1 MRPSPSKRAEPA
13 FTSAEAGETS
23 SSRSRGRSRAI
34 SDMPKQAE
42 PAFTSAE
49 VRETSSS
56 RSRGRSR
63 AISDMPKQAEPA
75 FTSAEVR
82 ETSGSRSRGRS
93 RAISNAPNKRQPYG
107 KLLAASGILLA
118 VVLVSALMTTFL
130 QAPNL
135 DALADATAVPSVEP
149 TPSPEPTITPT
160 PAVYAPFGAQ
170 YGYGG
175 ANLIPDTPTP
185 NPATSMP
192 TAAPTDT
199 PAPTAVPTR
208 TLKKNSTG
216 EDVKKLQQALI
227 DLGYLAD
234 AADGTFGANTQ
245 EAVTRFQAVNGLSA
259 DGLAGAKTQALLYSG
274 NALSADQAPK
284 PDFLILVNRQHKL
297 GKNDAPTDLVT
308 IENVLSADIVKVKY
322 SGTKADRTAT
332 EALGQMLSAAIADG
346 VSNFQISSAY
356 RTYSEQQKLVDN
368 SVAKYRKNN
377 PDWSRDRC
385 LSATY
390 NTVAPAGTSEHQTG
404 LAFDITV
411 PGVSFTGTQQQK
423 WLHAHC
429 AEYGFIVRFTAE
441 KQKLTGF
448 VAESWHFRYVGQEAA
463 AVITQNGWC
472 LEEYVEKM
480 GL

>member
-1 MRPSPSKRAEPA
+1 MRK
-13 FTSAEAGETS
+13 T
-23 SSRSRGRSRAI
+23 
-34 SDMPKQAE
+34 
-42 PAFTSAE
+42 
-49 VRETSSS
+49 
-56 RSRGRSR
+56 
-63 AISDMPKQAEPA
+63 
-75 FTSAEVR
+75 
-82 ETSGSRSRGRS
+82 
-93 RAISNAPNKRQPYG
+93 NAPSQPFG
-107 KLLAASGILLA
+107 RLIAACGILLA

-130 QAPNL
+130 QKPNL
-135 DALADATAVPSVEP
+135 DALADNAATAAPEVDP
-149 TPSPEPTITPT
+149 TPTPEPTITPT

-175 ANLIPDTPTP
+175 ANLIPETPTP
-185 NPATSMP
+185 DPVSVTPTP
-192 TAAPTDT
+192 TASPTDT
-199 PAPTAVPTR
+199 PKPTKAPTR
-208 TLKKNSTG
+208 TLKKNFTG
-216 EDVKKLQQALI
+216 EDVKQLQQALI
-227 DLGYLAD
+227 DLGYLND
-234 AADGTFGANTQ
+234 AADGTFGTNTE
-245 EAVTRFQAVNGLSA
+245 EAVIRFQAVNGLSA
-259 DGLAGAKTQALLYSG
+259 DGLAGVKTQELLYSG

-284 PDFLILVNRQHKL
+284 PDFLMLVNRQHKL

-308 IENVLSADIVKVKY
+308 IESVLSADIVKVKY

-346 VSNFQISSAY
+346 LSNFQISSAY

-368 SVAKYRKNN
+368 SVAKYQKNN

-411 PGVSFTGTQQQK
+411 PNVSFTGTAQQK
-423 WLHAHC
+423 WLHEHC
-429 AEYGFIVRFTAE
+429 AKYGFVVRFTAD

-448 VAESWHFRYVGQEAA
+448 VAESWHFRYVGVEAA
-463 AVITQNGWC
+463 QTMTQNNWC

>member
-1 MRPSPSKRAEPA
+1 MRKTNTPSQP
-13 FTSAEAGETS
+13 F
-23 SSRSRGRSRAI
+23 GRLI
-34 SDMPKQAE
+34 
-42 PAFTSAE
+42 
-49 VRETSSS
+49 
-56 RSRGRSR
+56 
-63 AISDMPKQAEPA
+63 
-75 FTSAEVR
+75 
-82 ETSGSRSRGRS
+82 
-93 RAISNAPNKRQPYG
+93 
-107 KLLAASGILLA
+107 AACGILLA

-130 QAPNL
+130 QKPNL
-135 DALADATAVPSVEP
+135 DALADNAATAAPEIDP
-149 TPSPEPTITPT
+149 TPTPEPTITPT

-175 ANLIPDTPTP
+175 ANLIPETPTP
-185 NPATSMP
+185 DPVSVTPTP

-199 PAPTAVPTR
+199 PEPTKAPTR
-208 TLKKNSTG
+208 TRKKKFTG
-216 EDVKKLQQALI
+216 EDVKQLQQALI
-227 DLGYLAD
+227 DLGYLND
-234 AADGTFGANTQ
+234 AADGTFGTNTE
-245 EAVTRFQAVNGLSA
+245 EAVIRFQAVNGLSA
-259 DGLAGAKTQALLYSG
+259 DGLAGVKTQELLYSG

-284 PDFLILVNRQHKL
+284 PDFLMLVNRQHKL

-308 IENVLSADIVKVKY
+308 IESVLSADIVKVKY

-332 EALGQMLSAAIADG
+332 EALGRMLSAAIADG
-346 VSNFQISSAY
+346 LSNFQISSAY

-368 SVAKYRKNN
+368 SVAKYQKNN

-411 PGVSFTGTQQQK
+411 PNVSFTGTAQQK
-423 WLHAHC
+423 WLHEHC
-429 AEYGFIVRFTAE
+429 AKYGFVVRFTAD

-448 VAESWHFRYVGQEAA
+448 VAESWHFRYVGVEAA
-463 AVITQNGWC
+463 QTMTQNNWC

>member
-1 MRPSPSKRAEPA
+1 M
-13 FTSAEAGETS
+13 
-23 SSRSRGRSRAI
+23 
-34 SDMPKQAE
+34 
-42 PAFTSAE
+42 
-49 VRETSSS
+49 
-56 RSRGRSR
+56 
-63 AISDMPKQAEPA
+63 
-75 FTSAEVR
+75 
-82 ETSGSRSRGRS
+82 
-93 RAISNAPNKRQPYG
+93 
-107 KLLAASGILLA
+107 
-118 VVLVSALMTTFL
+118 LVSALMTTFL

-175 ANLIPDTPTP
+175 TNLIPDTPAP
-185 NPATSMP
+185 NPLTSVP

-259 DGLAGAKTQALLYSG
+259 DGLAGAKTQELLYSG

>member
-13 FTSAEAGETS
+13 CTSAEACKTS

-34 SDMPKQAE
+34 SDMPKRAE

-63 AISDMPKQAEPA
+63 AISDPSKQAEPA
-75 FTSAEVR
+75 FTSAEACK
-82 ETSGSRSRGRS
+82 TSSSRSRGRS
-93 RAISNAPNKRQPYG
+93 RAISNVPNRQPYG

-185 NPATSMP
+185 NPVTPVP

-259 DGLAGAKTQALLYSG
+259 DGLAGAKTQELLYSG

-284 PDFLILVNRQHKL
+284 PDFLILVNRQNKL
-297 GKNDAPTDLVT
+297 GTNDAPTDLVT

-346 VSNFQISSAY
+346 ISNFQISSAY

>member
-1 MRPSPSKRAEPA
+1 MRK
-13 FTSAEAGETS
+13 T
-23 SSRSRGRSRAI
+23 
-34 SDMPKQAE
+34 
-42 PAFTSAE
+42 
-49 VRETSSS
+49 
-56 RSRGRSR
+56 
-63 AISDMPKQAEPA
+63 
-75 FTSAEVR
+75 
-82 ETSGSRSRGRS
+82 
-93 RAISNAPNKRQPYG
+93 NAPSQPFG
-107 KLLAASGILLA
+107 RLIAACGILLA

-130 QAPNL
+130 QKPNL
-135 DALADATAVPSVEP
+135 DALADHAATSAPEIDP
-149 TPSPEPTITPT
+149 TPTPEPTITPT

-175 ANLIPDTPTP
+175 ANLIPETPTP
-185 NPATSMP
+185 DPVSVTP
-192 TAAPTDT
+192 TPEAAPTDT
-199 PAPTAVPTR
+199 PEPTKAPTR
-208 TLKKNSTG
+208 TLKKNFTG
-216 EDVKKLQQALI
+216 EDVKQLQQALI
-227 DLGYLAD
+227 DLGYLND
-234 AADGTFGANTQ
+234 AADGTFGTNTE
-245 EAVTRFQAVNGLSA
+245 EAVIRFQAVNGLSA
-259 DGLAGAKTQALLYSG
+259 DGLAGVKTQELLYSG

-284 PDFLILVNRQHKL
+284 PDFLMLVNRQHKL

-308 IENVLSADIVKVKY
+308 IESVLSADIVKVKY

-346 VSNFQISSAY
+346 LSNFQISSAY

-368 SVAKYRKNN
+368 SVAKYQKNN

-411 PGVSFTGTQQQK
+411 PNVSFTGTAQQK
-423 WLHAHC
+423 WLHEHC
-429 AEYGFIVRFTAE
+429 AKYGFVVRFTAD

-448 VAESWHFRYVGQEAA
+448 VAESWHFRYVGVEAA
-463 AVITQNGWC
+463 QTMTQNNWC

>member
-1 MRPSPSKRAEPA
+1 MRK
-13 FTSAEAGETS
+13 T
-23 SSRSRGRSRAI
+23 
-34 SDMPKQAE
+34 
-42 PAFTSAE
+42 
-49 VRETSSS
+49 
-56 RSRGRSR
+56 
-63 AISDMPKQAEPA
+63 
-75 FTSAEVR
+75 
-82 ETSGSRSRGRS
+82 
-93 RAISNAPNKRQPYG
+93 NAPSQPFG
-107 KLLAASGILLA
+107 RLIAACGILLA

-130 QAPNL
+130 QKPNL
-135 DALADATAVPSVEP
+135 DAPADNAATAAPEIDP
-149 TPSPEPTITPT
+149 TPTPEPTITPT

-175 ANLIPDTPTP
+175 ANLIPETPTP
-185 NPATSMP
+185 DPVSVTPTPA
-192 TAAPTDT
+192 AAPTDT
-199 PAPTAVPTR
+199 PEPTKAPTR
-208 TLKKNSTG
+208 TLKKNFTG
-216 EDVKKLQQALI
+216 EDVKQLQQALI
-227 DLGYLAD
+227 DLGYLND
-234 AADGTFGANTQ
+234 AADGTFGTNTE
-245 EAVTRFQAVNGLSA
+245 EAVIRFQAVNGLSA
-259 DGLAGAKTQALLYSG
+259 DGLAGVKTQELLYSG

-284 PDFLILVNRQHKL
+284 PDFLMLVNRQHKL

-308 IENVLSADIVKVKY
+308 IESVLSADIVKVKY

-346 VSNFQISSAY
+346 ISNFQISSAF